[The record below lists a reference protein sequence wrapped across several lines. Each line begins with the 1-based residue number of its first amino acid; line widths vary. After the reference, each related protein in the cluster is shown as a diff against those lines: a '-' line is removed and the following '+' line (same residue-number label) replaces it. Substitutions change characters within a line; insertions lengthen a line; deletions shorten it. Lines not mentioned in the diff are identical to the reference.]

1 MKKLFLTAFCL
12 LCLASNAFAA
22 QTVLPRK
29 IYFVVWNGCEEAC
42 QGFFDAVADARLNAD
57 IVLRDAA
64 GDKAKIAKFVKEAK
78 ETAPDLLATW
88 GTQVSLEMLGTER
101 DMNSARYVSGIPA
114 VFMVVSH
121 PVESGLVSSM
131 ISQGR
136 SVTGVTQTTA
146 LSEQL
151 QSARLYFPF
160 KRLGIVYNA
169 AETNASLYAKR
180 LKTYAPMLNFELVER
195 VVPTDENGKP
205 DASALPKL
213 MAEMAENKVDL
224 LYLGADSFLN
234 AHKQAYFDAA
244 SAYNLPVLAAYE
256 GAVRNGGA
264 LMSFS
269 NRYYTVG
276 WEAGK
281 KAVRVLKDGIAPYDI
296 PVTSPQ
302 RFLPVVNMKAAKELS
317 LYPPLTFLQTA
328 DLVNA
333 AQDGD

>member
-1 MKKLFLTAFCL
+1 MKKLLLSAVFLFGMA
-12 LCLASNAFAA
+12 ANAFAV
-22 QTVLPRK
+22 QTPPPRK

-42 QGFFDAVADARLNAD
+42 QGFFDSAADARLNAD
-57 IVLRDAA
+57 IILRDAA

-78 ETAPDLLATW
+78 ETAPDLLVTW

-101 DMNSARYVSGIPA
+101 DMTSARYVSGIPA

-195 VVPTDENGKP
+195 VVPVDADGKP

-213 MAEMAENKVDL
+213 MSEMAENKVDL

-244 SAYNLPVLAAYE
+244 AAYNLPVLAAYE

-281 KAVRVLKDGIAPYDI
+281 KAARILKDGIAPYDI
-296 PVTSPQ
+296 PVTAPQ
-302 RFLPVVNMKAAKELS
+302 RFLPVINMQTAKNLS
-317 LYPPLTFLQTA
+317 LYPPLLFLQTA
-328 DLVNA
+328 DLVTVS
-333 AQDGD
+333 QESD